1 MIIEILNEKRKQL
14 RSDGPEAKLT
24 IDDINA
30 LMDVN
35 ELRVLKITNP
45 MPKDFVFSQ
54 SKEES
59 FKRLLEEDSIYRT
72 LEYCVISHPVLQIS
86 VGKVYK
92 QWRFI
97 NGPRTKLRDRA
108 PFAADEQL

>member
-14 RSDGPEAKLT
+14 RNDGPEVKLT
-24 IDDINA
+24 VDDINV

-35 ELRVLKITNP
+35 ELRILKITNP
-45 MPKDFVFSQ
+45 MPKDFVFSK

-59 FKRLLEEDSIYRT
+59 FNRALEENSLYRI
-72 LEYCVISHPVLQIS
+72 LEYCAISHPVLQIS

-108 PFAADEQL
+108 PFATDE